1 MNMLQKKEWN
11 VNQNFSLLRLYK
23 ENHVNDTA
31 ESSLFHG
38 TIIEQND
45 WENVK
50 IDNSDLEAIRILHS
64 TIKNTSFKNA
74 DIHSIFAVNTEF
86 YNVSFENTDITDCTF
101 SNCKFIKCNF
111 SGAAL
116 KESVFENCILEEPL
130 FMNGSYIMNTF
141 KNCVFQRTCFK
152 NVFYYTHFDECV
164 FEGVV
169 LEAYLLGYIYGLSI
183 TNLESLTFLFMGEA
197 CDYTY
202 QEVCSKIEDV
212 YKNRKMII
220 NLGILYLLDPQLI
233 PANAILKCFECVN
246 KYIENDCLVQNEQMI
261 FLNKIITIMYCKEQI
276 SPLVLVYL
284 LNIIN
289 AILNSKENVALEK
302 AKTGLTSI
310 KNSILTHYHAF
321 ADELTERLSCYP
333 KNGETML
340 KIIYE
345 KEPTYRLT
353 DIINEIDSTKEITV
367 VKTEIGSFVEWIKCV
382 AEVLPY
388 IDTFLALLGVVVP
401 IVVTK
406 VNKKKQTDNKQ
417 VPNKD
422 CVVEINNNIDI
433 SQLSKKQTQIL
444 PEIIKNSIDP
454 VLQNNINRTVK
465 FVLNNNF
472 VAVDDKHGYTTQN
485 LRSIE
490 VKYQSEH

>member
-1 MNMLQKKEWN
+1 MREEKNG
-11 VNQNFSLLRLYK
+11 QNGWSNLSK
-23 ENHVNDTA
+23 HPDTA
-31 ESSLFHG
+31 YYLQDELGSPIRLLDEEGNMRETYGYDEFGQDLYRNQGQIQPFGYTGYQSDRIAGTYYAQAREYRAELGRFAGVDIIKGFAAAPYTLNEYGYCWGNPMVLVDLNGRSPKKIKGKDNEDEIVYSTEISYDESTVTFCVEAPDKGSRNAIASGMEVGHTF
-38 TIIEQND
+38 IIIDFGNGETYTRGFYP
-45 WENVK
+45 EEGLTVK
-50 IDNSDLEAIRILHS
+50 QIILRE
-64 TIKNTSFKNA
+64 
-74 DIHSIFAVNTEF
+74 D
-86 YNVSFENTDITDCTF
+86 VS
-101 SNCKFIKCNF
+101 
-111 SGAAL
+111 
-116 KESVFENCILEEPL
+116 
-130 FMNGSYIMNTF
+130 
-141 KNCVFQRTCFK
+141 
-152 NVFYYTHFDECV
+152 
-164 FEGVV
+164 GVV
-169 LEAYLLGYIYGLSI
+169 Y
-183 TNLESLTFLFMGEA
+183 
-197 CDYTY
+197 
-202 QEVCSKIEDV
+202 
-212 YKNRKMII
+212 
-220 NLGILYLLDPQLI
+220 
-233 PANAILKCFECVN
+233 
-246 KYIENDCLVQNEQMI
+246 ND
-261 FLNKIITIMYCKEQI
+261 
-276 SPLVLVYL
+276 S
-284 LNIIN
+284 
-289 AILNSKENVALEK
+289 
-302 AKTGLTSI
+302 GH
-310 KNSILTHYHAF
+310 SILTHYHAF

-367 VKTEIGSFVEWIKCV
+367 VKTEVGSFVEWIKCV